1 MSVPLGPLER
11 LDQRQHAL
19 LTIAALVVIGY
30 GIRAAASLLQ
40 SLLLALLLTVAVL
53 PAFETLRR
61 RGVSKGIAT
70 ALTSVLLVLIAVALL
85 GFLAV
90 SGTQLVQVLPTYQE
104 KVEALRQTLIATL
117 SARGIDP
124 DQVLSLD
131 LISPTRVLGM
141 AAGVLSGAG
150 KVLSQAL
157 LLILIVAFILV
168 ETGSRGE
175 AIQPGG
181 RLYLI
186 TRDVRQYLLI
196 TSATGFGFAVV
207 CYILMLSVGTD
218 LALVW
223 AVFAFVMNFVPS
235 VGIIL
240 SVIPPMLLTLLE
252 YGWTRAL
259 VILGSFLVLN
269 FFIDNVL
276 KPRFM
281 QSGLDVSP
289 LVGLL
294 SLVVWGFLLGPTGA
308 LLALPLTIAI
318 RRLLRDPP
326 PLLPPPPPELP
337 PGPAEAPAPAV

>member
-1 MSVPLGPLER
+1 MSFPLGPLER

-196 TSATGFGFAVV
+196 TAATGFGFAVV

>member
-1 MSVPLGPLER
+1 
-11 LDQRQHAL
+11 
-19 LTIAALVVIGY
+19 
-30 GIRAAASLLQ
+30 
-40 SLLLALLLTVAVL
+40 
-53 PAFETLRR
+53 
-61 RGVSKGIAT
+61 
-70 ALTSVLLVLIAVALL
+70 
-85 GFLAV
+85 V

-196 TSATGFGFAVV
+196 TAATGFGFAVV

>member
-1 MSVPLGPLER
+1 MSFPLGPLER

-19 LTIAALVVIGY
+19 LTIAALVVIAY

-196 TSATGFGFAVV
+196 TAATGFGFAVV

>member
-1 MSVPLGPLER
+1 MSFPLGPLER
-11 LDQRQHAL
+11 LDRRQHAL
-19 LTIAALVVIGY
+19 MTIAALVVIGY
-30 GIRAAASLLQ
+30 GIRAASSLLQ

-70 ALTSVLLVLIAVALL
+70 ALTSVLLVLVAVALL

-196 TSATGFGFAVV
+196 TAATGLGFAVV
-207 CYILMLSVGTD
+207 CYILMLSMGTD

-240 SVIPPMLLTLLE
+240 SVVPPMLLTLLE

-259 VILGSFLVLN
+259 IILVSFLVIN
-269 FFIDNVL
+269 FVIDNVL

-289 LVGLL
+289 LIGLL

-318 RRLLRDPP
+318 RRLLQDPP
-326 PLLPPPPPELP
+326 PLLPPPPAALP